1 MYTHIL
7 TIIYIYTSINMLHNY
22 STDVYT
28 HKCLYIPS
36 LTWAFFLPRKNT
48 PPDQAGDPPAEVG
61 NFPQFWW

>member
-1 MYTHIL
+1 
-7 TIIYIYTSINMLHNY
+7 MLHNY